1 MKTFFKIAPLIALLL
16 CLTGCPE
23 KGEDITSKYIPVF
36 IERSELEKA
45 VRILDP
51 KPIIQ
56 GGKIA
61 TINNYILL
69 VDIYKGVHIIDNSD
83 VYNPKPFKYLVIPGV
98 KDISM
103 KDGIVYANSSTDLIA
118 FDITNLNS
126 SKVIDRRKDFFKEPL
141 PPDVSEDQRYA
152 LTIDRPTDTSII
164 LAWQLKNGDDEEF
177 HF

>member
-1 MKTFFKIAPLIALLL
+1 MIFKLLPLIAVLV

-23 KGEDITSKYIPVF
+23 REEISSKYSPVF
-36 IERSELEKA
+36 IERPELENA

-83 VYNPKPFKYLVIPGV
+83 VYNPKAVKYLVIPGV
-98 KDISM
+98 KDIAM
-103 KDGIVYANSSTDLIA
+103 KNGIVYANSSTDLIA
-118 FDITNLNS
+118 FDITDINH

-141 PPDVSEDQRYA
+141 PPDISEGERFA
-152 LTIDRPTDTSII
+152 LTVDRPNDTSII
-164 LAWQLKNGDDEEF
+164 LAWELKNGDDEEF